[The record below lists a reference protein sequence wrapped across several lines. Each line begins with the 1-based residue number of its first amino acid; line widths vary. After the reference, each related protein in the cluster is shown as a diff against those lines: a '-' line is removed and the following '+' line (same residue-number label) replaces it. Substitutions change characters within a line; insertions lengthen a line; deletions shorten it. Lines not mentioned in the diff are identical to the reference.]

1 MNPSGRSNSVIAA
14 AVIGILASLLAILS
28 TIAAIVGLSVMP
40 PGNVAAIPPFAK
52 SMVVAMMVLF
62 AGLAIFG
69 IFTSVGVLRL
79 KNWARISM
87 LIWGGVMA
95 IFCGLALVFVA
106 FGPLQ
111 EPPGPSLI
119 SLSYVRLLFSVVYG
133 IPFLI
138 GAWWLW
144 LFNQPRVKEQ
154 FLAAP
159 AGEGQQL
166 AAPQPRCPLPL
177 AILAGFSIFSAGFS
191 LLLPFTN
198 FPVSVILF
206 GFRIRGAIGIAL
218 FFLSAGI
225 FLVGAVGML
234 RLKRWSYP
242 LMLGQYFFWMAS
254 GTVTLV
260 SPSYERNMQEMMA
273 QMSLPEG
280 PAGQAAFAQTR
291 VFGILSLISG
301 VLLIWLLLYCHNR
314 FIDACAAKEA
324 QQNNSRA

>member
-138 GAWWLW
+138 A
-144 LFNQPRVKEQ
+144 
-154 FLAAP
+154 
-159 AGEGQQL
+159 
-166 AAPQPRCPLPL
+166 
-177 AILAGFSIFSAGFS
+177 
-191 LLLPFTN
+191 
-198 FPVSVILF
+198 
-206 GFRIRGAIGIAL
+206 
-218 FFLSAGI
+218 
-225 FLVGAVGML
+225 
-234 RLKRWSYP
+234 
-242 LMLGQYFFWMAS
+242 
-254 GTVTLV
+254 
-260 SPSYERNMQEMMA
+260 
-273 QMSLPEG
+273 
-280 PAGQAAFAQTR
+280 
-291 VFGILSLISG
+291 
-301 VLLIWLLLYCHNR
+301 
-314 FIDACAAKEA
+314 
-324 QQNNSRA
+324 